1 MLGFWVGGRKNRE
14 KKTDS
19 KPPHGWWFC
28 GTKLQQQKDKEFLS
42 QEEVREGERE
52 RERFW
57 RNDVFILIDLWFM
70 VVFIAWYMS
79 TSSKVKLP
87 EIPEMSFI
95 YAFKTGILPWCST
108 CIQGKK
114 ASSVQS
120 LDDDDDYDDGF
131 CLVTFI
137 SLHLVSIFG
146 QKRRPRQAQHN
157 QFQRYPCCKL
167 CGFQALIS
175 TKPTTNHL
183 PSRWYCW
190 WKKSC
195 TTWDVKD
202 IVNNWINYLSTGAG
216 FLPSTVVL
224 VWGNP
229 YQSFKQIIECSP
241 FFIRS
246 APGFLW
252 IFGPVVLSKKAHGN
266 DIEVYL

>member
-1 MLGFWVGGRKNRE
+1 
-14 KKTDS
+14 
-19 KPPHGWWFC
+19 
-28 GTKLQQQKDKEFLS
+28 
-42 QEEVREGERE
+42 
-52 RERFW
+52 
-57 RNDVFILIDLWFM
+57 
-70 VVFIAWYMS
+70 MS

-87 EIPEMSFI
+87 EIPEMSFMLSRLEFFHDVPLI
-95 YAFKTGILPWCST
+95 YIL
-108 CIQGKK
+108 GKK
-114 ASSVQS
+114 QLVQFKAWMMMIMN
-120 LDDDDDYDDGF
+120 YDDGF

-137 SLHLVSIFG
+137 SLHLVSIFW
-146 QKRRPRQAQHN
+146 QKRRPHQAQHN

-202 IVNNWINYLSTGAG
+202 LVNNGINYLSTGAG
-216 FLPSTVVL
+216 FLPPTVVL

-229 YQSFKQIIECSP
+229 YQSIKKFIECSP

-252 IFGPVVLSKKAHGN
+252 IVWPVAL
-266 DIEVYL
+266 